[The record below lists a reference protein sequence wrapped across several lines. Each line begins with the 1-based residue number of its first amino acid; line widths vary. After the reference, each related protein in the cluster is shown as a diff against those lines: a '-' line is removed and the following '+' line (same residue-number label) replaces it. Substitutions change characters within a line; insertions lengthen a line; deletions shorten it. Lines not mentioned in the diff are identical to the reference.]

1 MTDQKEWLIRKDD
14 IGMKRLRILIL
25 TACIGGAMLFSG
37 CAGEEKKDTDT
48 ETAAEEQIAE
58 KENDKVASSEE
69 MSEVIDVVE
78 EGMEPIPG
86 SSIQDGTYE
95 VTVDSSSTMFKIESC
110 QLTVA
115 DGKMTAL
122 MTMGGT
128 GYLYL
133 YMGTGEEAAEASED
147 DYISFVETEEGV
159 HTFEV
164 PVEAL
169 DQGIDCAAFSK
180 RKEKWYD
187 RQLLFRA
194 DSLPTDA
201 FSEGVLTT
209 ADSLGLADGIYTAE
223 VELVGGSGKASVES
237 PAKLTVEGG
246 QVTAEIIWSSSNYDY
261 MIVGGEKYLPMN
273 TEGNSTFEIPAE
285 AFDWRLPVKA
295 DTTAMSEPHEIAYTL
310 RFDSA
315 SIEKAE

>member
-1 MTDQKEWLIRKDD
+1 M
-14 IGMKRLRILIL
+14 L
-25 TACIGGAMLFSG
+25 TACIGGAMLFGG
-37 CAGEEKKDTDT
+37 CAGEEKKDTDA
-48 ETAAEEQIAE
+48 ETTVEQTAEGED
-58 KENDKVASSEE
+58 DKVASSDE

-86 SSIQDGTYE
+86 SDIQDGVYD
-95 VTVDSSSTMFKIESC
+95 VTVDSSSTMFKIEAC
-110 QLTVA
+110 RLTVA
-115 DGKMTAL
+115 DGEMTAV

-133 YMGTGEEAAEASED
+133 YMGTGEEAAEASEE

-194 DSLPTDA
+194 DSLPLDA
-201 FSEGVLTT
+201 FSEDILTT
-209 ADSLGLADGIYTAE
+209 AASLELEDGTYTAE
-223 VELVGGSGKASVES
+223 VELAGGSGKAAVES
-237 PAKLTVEGG
+237 PAKLTVEDGL
-246 QVTAEIIWSSSNYDY
+246 VTAELIWSSSNYDY
-261 MIVGGEKYLPMN
+261 MIVGGEKYMPVN
-273 TEGNSTFEIPAE
+273 TEGNSTFEIPVE

-315 SIEKAE
+315 SVKKAE

>member
-1 MTDQKEWLIRKDD
+1 
-14 IGMKRLRILIL
+14 MKKFRILML
-25 TACIGGAMLFSG
+25 TICISGAMLFSG
-37 CAGEEKKDTDT
+37 CAGEEKKDADT
-48 ETAAEEQIAE
+48 ETAVEQTAEE
-58 KENDKVASSEE
+58 ENDKVASSDE

-86 SSIQDGTYE
+86 SDIQDGTYD
-95 VTVDSSSTMFKIESC
+95 VTVDSSSAMFKIESC

-115 DGKMTAL
+115 DGEMTAV

-133 YMGTGEEAAEASED
+133 YMGTGEEAAEASEE

-159 HTFEV
+159 HTFEI

-194 DSLPTDA
+194 DSLPMDA
-201 FSEGVLTT
+201 FSEKVLKT
-209 ADSLGLADGIYTAE
+209 ADSLELADGIYTAD
-223 VELVGGSGKASVES
+223 VELAGGSGKASVES
-237 PAKLTVEGG
+237 PAKLTIESG

-261 MIVGGEKYLPMN
+261 MIVSGEKYLPVN
-273 TEGNSTFEIPAE
+273 TEGNSTFEIPVE

-315 SIEKAE
+315 SVKKAE